1 MPKKELI
8 YLIVFGSLFVVLILL
23 FILIILIN
31 YYKKN
36 RRYRESLLKLEYE
49 KTQEVLKAKLEIQE
63 QTFKN
68 ISLEMHDNIGQVLS
82 LVKLN
87 LASVETPSQATAEII
102 TNTRQLITKVIQ
114 DLRHLSHSIN
124 ADYINEIGLIKAVGN
139 ELNFIEK
146 SGAYIIMFSV
156 NGTVVDLE
164 RQKELI
170 LFRIIQE
177 SLHNIIKH
185 ARGKQISVDFNYTHD
200 ELTITVKDDGKGFDI
215 TRLNE
220 RGDFS
225 LGIINMRNR
234 ASMIDAVFDIAS
246 SLGAGTTVYIKLP
259 S

>member
-1 MPKKELI
+1 MSKKELI

-23 FILIILIN
+23 FIVILLIN

-36 RRYRESLLKLEYE
+36 RRYRENLLKLEYE

-87 LASVETPSQATAEII
+87 LASVEAPSQATAEII
-102 TNTRQLITKVIQ
+102 ANTRQLITKVIQ

-124 ADYINEIGLIKAVGN
+124 ADYINEIGLVKAVGN
-139 ELNFIEK
+139 ELNLIEK
-146 SGAYIIMFSV
+146 TGAYAVMFSV
-156 NGTVVDLE
+156 SGTVIDME

-185 ARGKQISVDFNYTHD
+185 ARGKLISVDFNYNQTQ
-200 ELTITVKDDGKGFDI
+200 LAISVKDDGKGFEPG
-215 TRLNE
+215 RLKE
-220 RGDFS
+220 GEYFS
-225 LGIINMRNR
+225 LGIANMKNR
-234 ASMIDAVFDIAS
+234 AFMINAAFDITSNA
-246 SLGAGTTVYIKLP
+246 GAGTTIHISVP
-259 S
+259 V

>member
-1 MPKKELI
+1 MAKKELI

-23 FILIILIN
+23 FILILLIN

-36 RRYRESLLKLEYE
+36 RRYRENLLKLEYE

-68 ISLEMHDNIGQVLS
+68 ISQEMHDNIGQVLS

-87 LASVETPSQATAEII
+87 LASVETSSQAASEIVGTA
-102 TNTRQLITKVIQ
+102 RQLITKVIQ

-124 ADYINEIGLIKAVGN
+124 ADYINEIGLIKAVEN
-139 ELNFIEK
+139 ELTLIEK
-146 SGAYIIMFSV
+146 TGAYTTAFSV
-156 NGTVVDLE
+156 NGTVNELD

-177 SLHNIIKH
+177 TLHNVIKH
-185 ARGKQISVDFNYTHD
+185 ARGKHISVDFDYNQNS
-200 ELTITVKDDGKGFDI
+200 LAITVKDDGKGFDI
-215 TRLNE
+215 VRLSE
-220 RGDFS
+220 SGEFS

-234 ASMIDAVFDIAS
+234 ASVINAGFDITS
-246 SLGAGTTVYIKLP
+246 NPGAGTIVRIKLTF
-259 S
+259 